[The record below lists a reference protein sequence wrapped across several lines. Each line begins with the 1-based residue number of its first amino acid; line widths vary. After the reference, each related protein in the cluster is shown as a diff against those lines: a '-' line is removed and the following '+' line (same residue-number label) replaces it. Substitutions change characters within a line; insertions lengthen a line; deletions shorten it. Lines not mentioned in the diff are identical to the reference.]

1 MQWIRDAHTWCS
13 IQSTYFSMSSFKGKA
28 NGSQSWRCLSSEGG
42 LLLESKSKGEIKDD
56 LTKYRKDDSDIYNG
70 LTSSINAT
78 DASCLKNTCF
88 DEAGKFEAC
97 LKIECL
103 AEGWEFDALFRS
115 RRDFEAIEVGWCFR
129 IGLKCEAW
137 FEYHRIADIFRQKS
151 SWDYLSIKYCV

>member
-103 AEGWEFDALFRS
+103 AEGWEFVLNWLGRVSAIALSSS
-115 RRDFEAIEVGWCFR
+115 RFSCGAAYIRTY
-129 IGLKCEAW
+129 LKTLYPTHLW
-137 FEYHRIADIFRQKS
+137 SQGIQ
-151 SWDYLSIKYCV
+151 